1 MDWFA
6 GSKKSEAKKLI
17 SQLADSS
24 KRDRAARDLIQL
36 GADAVPPLMDALQ
49 TQDLNLLPI
58 YQHILARIPSA
69 SPALTTALQ
78 TAHLLMRGRV
88 AETFAINK
96 DKNAVPVLLEA
107 LQGEFFTVRARAA
120 LALGAIG
127 NAGVI
132 PALFPLLKDMEE
144 EVRIAACMAIGKFRD
159 PSTFDEITEV
169 LLTDPKIEV
178 RKAAARALGETRHPA
193 AIPFLLEALRDSFW
207 WYENDQEVLVLLDAI
222 EKMGQP
228 VVGELIRA
236 LGDSERNV
244 RRFAAV
250 ILGNLR
256 DMSAIEELG
265 MAVYD
270 LHHEVG
276 QAAAEALAKFG
287 GPTVGL
293 LSEALT
299 HPEAAI
305 REHAVL
311 GLGSIQD
318 ARVAPLL
325 IEMLGDSERIVRKQV
340 VRALGQLRDE
350 RAISALK
357 EIAADR
363 SDREMSML
371 AKEIIAERKG

>member
-1 MDWFA
+1 MSWFSC
-6 GSKKSEAKKLI
+6 SKQNEAKKLI
-17 SQLADSS
+17 PQLADSS

-36 GADAVPPLMDALQ
+36 GADAVPPLLDALQ

-69 SPALTTALQ
+69 SSLLTKALQ
-78 TAHLLMRGRV
+78 TGHPLIRGRV
-88 AETFAINK
+88 AEIFAINK

-127 NAGVI
+127 DTNVI
-132 PALFPLLKDMEE
+132 PALFPLLKDAEE
-144 EVRIAACMAIGKFRD
+144 EVRIAACTAVGKFRD

-178 RKAAARALGETRHPA
+178 RKAAAGALGETRHPA
-193 AIPFLLEALRDSFW
+193 AIPFLMEALRDPFW
-207 WYENDQEVLVLLDAI
+207 WYEKDQEVLVLLDSI

-228 VVGELIRA
+228 VVDELIQA
-236 LGDSERNV
+236 LGDPERNV
-244 RRFAAV
+244 RKFAAM

-270 LHHEVG
+270 LHHEVS

-287 GPTVGL
+287 EPAIGV

-299 HPEAAI
+299 HPEAAV
-305 REHAVL
+305 REHAVI
-311 GLGSIQD
+311 GLGKIQSTH
-318 ARVAPLL
+318 VMPLL
-325 IEMLGDSERIVRKQV
+325 IEMLRDPERIVRKQV
-340 VRALGQLRDE
+340 VESLGQLRDE
-350 RAISALK
+350 RAFSVLR

-363 SDREMSML
+363 SDREMSVL
-371 AKEIIAERKG
+371 AKQILEQMK